1 MKTILLLHTAVVC
14 TVFFMITIFAFYVP
28 SPFIRSAILK
38 KVDVYKTLFRGDVS
52 DNMNTDEKY
61 SNWVVVMT
69 VNDGYFDFF
78 SNWLW
83 YFRAQKL
90 PVPVVVIAEDEP
102 VLKKLSLLSYGRLTV
117 ERGINTADIK
127 EAVPFS
133 SLQFGKIV
141 NERPRHILK
150 YLETGKN
157 VLYSDAD
164 TVWLKDPFLYFIGDY
179 DIWAQQ
185 DRKQICTGFLAI
197 RSNSTTVKFM
207 KDWRDYL
214 TKYSPRNDQIGF
226 NKLNKSN
233 VRISRLNMNTF
244 PSGDIYFAT
253 KGKNKHSEVVI
264 VHNNFIIGHNKKL
277 ERFKQFHLWYNNTK

>member
-1 MKTILLLHTAVVC
+1 MKTKRLLHIAVLC
-14 TVFFMITIFAFYVP
+14 AGFFMITEFAFYA
-28 SPFIRSAILK
+28 SSLFTRSTILK
-38 KVDVYKTLFRGDVS
+38 KGDVYKTLFRGDVS

-61 SNWVVVMT
+61 ANWVVVME

-102 VLKKLSLLSYGRLTV
+102 VLKKLSLFSYGKLTV

-127 EAVPFS
+127 EAIPFD
-133 SLQFGKIV
+133 SLRFGKIV

-185 DRKQICTGFLAI
+185 DRQLICTGFLAI
-197 RSNSTTVKFM
+197 RSTSRTVKLM
-207 KDWRDYL
+207 KDWG
-214 TKYSPRNDQIGF
+214 T
-226 NKLNKSN
+226 
-233 VRISRLNMNTF
+233 T
-244 PSGDIYFAT
+244 
-253 KGKNKHSEVVI
+253 
-264 VHNNFIIGHNKKL
+264 
-277 ERFKQFHLWYNNTK
+277 

>member
-1 MKTILLLHTAVVC
+1 MKTKRVLHIAVLC
-14 TVFFMITIFAFYVP
+14 TGFFMITKFAFYA
-28 SPFIRSAILK
+28 SSLFTRSTILK
-38 KVDVYKTLFRGDVS
+38 KGDVYKTLFRGDVF

-61 SNWVVVMT
+61 ANWVVVMA

-83 YFRAQKL
+83 YFRAHKL

-102 VLKKLSLLSYGRLTV
+102 VLKKLSLFSYGRLTV

-127 EAVPFS
+127 EAVPFDN
-133 SLQFGKIV
+133 LRFGKIV

-185 DRKQICTGFLAI
+185 DRQDICTGFFAI
-197 RSNSTTVKFM
+197 RSNSRTVKLM

-214 TKYSPRNDQIGF
+214 KRYSPRSNQKGF
-226 NKLNKSN
+226 NELNMSN
-233 VRISRLNMNTF
+233 VRISRLSMNTF
-244 PSGDIYFAT
+244 PSGDIHFAA
-253 KGKNKHSEVVI
+253 KGNNNHSEVVI
-264 VHNNFIIGHNKKL
+264 VHNNYIVGHDKKL